1 MTPLYLLY
9 FSFCIQCY
17 LEGIPIFTEIS
28 FLDILTYIF
37 DYYIKEMKWIFFR
50 LRYWKYFNS
59 SGHIVTA
66 IPQSIPRMAWGTR
79 FGTDCSLGPTRSTLT
94 LIHGRF
100 LSVVSISS
108 EYCDS
113 CHQSLILWFSVN
125 IPLTR
130 NKKTSRIKMTHSC
143 NYNHAIYSSFQKNH
157 QALFSL
163 SFNDKMRLQT
173 IGKCKIHGKEC
184 INEP

>member
-1 MTPLYLLY
+1 MPIITSYLY

-79 FGTDCSLGPTRSTLT
+79 FGTDCSLHGPTFRSTPT
-94 LIHGRF
+94 LIERF

-130 NKKTSRIKMTHSC
+130 NKKHP
-143 NYNHAIYSSFQKNH
+143 
-157 QALFSL
+157 
-163 SFNDKMRLQT
+163 
-173 IGKCKIHGKEC
+173 G
-184 INEP
+184 